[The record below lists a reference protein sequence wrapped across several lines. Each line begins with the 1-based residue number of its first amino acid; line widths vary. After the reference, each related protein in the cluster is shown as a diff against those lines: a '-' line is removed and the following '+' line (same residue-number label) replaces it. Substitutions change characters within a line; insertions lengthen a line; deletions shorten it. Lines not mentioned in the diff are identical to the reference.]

1 MENQTSKYSN
11 YIIICASC
19 GESLLNKSLNDTIVL
34 SGTSVADVFPVCKEE
49 NVSILHVD
57 RAKFQLA
64 IKYTDDWHDL
74 ADYKTFSQPFDT
86 YSFSEI
92 TDNGISDY
100 DSIPD
105 CDNESFQ
112 TWSTDSINSLKRN
125 ITIEYFNELKKKK

>member
-34 SGTSVADVFPVCKEE
+34 SGSSVADVFPVCKEE

-105 CDNESFQ
+105 CDNEKKIIK
-112 TWSTDSINSLKRN
+112 SI
-125 ITIEYFNELKKKK
+125 Y